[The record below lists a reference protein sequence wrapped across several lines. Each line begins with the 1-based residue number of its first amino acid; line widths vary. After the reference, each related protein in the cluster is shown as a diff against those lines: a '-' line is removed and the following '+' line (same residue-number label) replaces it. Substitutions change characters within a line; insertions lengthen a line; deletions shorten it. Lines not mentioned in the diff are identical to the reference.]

1 MESIMLLF
9 KVWDAGGASVA
20 SLLAGRRRVAKVAQ
34 KAELQQW
41 EGEVGTLAPS
51 SAARDTLAKT
61 GAA

>member
-1 MESIMLLF
+1 MLLF

-20 SLLAGRRRVAKVAQ
+20 SLLQGRRRVAKLAQ

-41 EGEVGTLAPS
+41 EGEGGTVAPS
-51 SAARDTLAKT
+51 SGTTDTLTKT

>member
-1 MESIMLLF
+1 MLLF

-41 EGEVGTLAPS
+41 EGEGGTLAPS
-51 SAARDTLAKT
+51 SGARDTLAKT